1 VIIATERVGRP
12 SDFTPREEP
21 RRGGPCAFCAGH
33 EHETPP
39 EILAYREPRDARA
52 DGPGW
57 RVRVVP
63 NKFPALRIE
72 GALERRGQGLYD
84 LMNGVGAHEVLI
96 ESPDHDHG
104 LGRLP
109 PAAVE
114 DVLRAVRDRVV
125 DLRRDDRFRSV
136 VVFKNHGAAAGASLE
151 HPHMQLIATPIVP
164 LVVADE
170 LLHARA
176 YHDYRERCLFCD
188 ILSQELAA
196 GVRLVGETPEVVAFA
211 PFAARFP
218 FETWI
223 LPRRHGATFET
234 TNPETLRD
242 LARLV
247 RSVLGRLD
255 RAIGDPPYN
264 LFLHSA
270 PFGTEGSPSYHWHV
284 EIVPKLVGV
293 AGFEWGSGFHI
304 NPMPPENA
312 ARTLRNT
319 PE

>member
-1 VIIATERVGRP
+1 
-12 SDFTPREEP
+12 
-21 RRGGPCAFCAGH
+21 
-33 EHETPP
+33 
-39 EILAYREPRDARA
+39 
-52 DGPGW
+52 
-57 RVRVVP
+57 
-63 NKFPALRIE
+63 
-72 GALERRGQGLYD
+72 
-84 LMNGVGAHEVLI
+84 
-96 ESPDHDHG
+96 
-104 LGRLP
+104 
-109 PAAVE
+109 
-114 DVLRAVRDRVV
+114 
-125 DLRRDDRFRSV
+125 
-136 VVFKNHGAAAGASLE
+136 
-151 HPHMQLIATPIVP
+151 VP

-170 LLHARA
+170 LHQARA

-188 ILSQELAA
+188 MLSQELAA
-196 GVRLVGETPEVVAFA
+196 GARLVGETPEVVAFA

-218 FETWI
+218 YETWI
-223 LPRRHGATFET
+223 LPRRHAAAFET
-234 TNPETLRD
+234 TSPETLRD

-270 PFGTEGSPSYHWHV
+270 PFGTEVSPSYHWHV

-304 NPMPPENA
+304 NPMPPEDA